1 MRYFDPMKET
11 PEGKLLAIVR
21 DIEKAVGIKKD
32 DDRTHK
38 LGGIKQRPLGQIDAE
53 GVCADDCWCK
63 TEKAEKNYECNMGCD
78 DPKCKTCGPKVK
90 KGFFDRKDTTD
101 RERQDERMRRHWR
114 PDDTDDFKEGLSEY
128 DPQVD
133 GGRNFDWDSVTEED
147 LDAWGDSD
155 DNNNRMFGG
164 MGRWTKDQLMGSS
177 GEGPRFKRFMHKRR
191 GPDERGAKMQ
201 EMFDIQNSDGTGDF
215 TSQFIRKYV
224 QERSGD
230 NIRPMFMEISGKT
243 EIPAA
248 GYQGNQVLPFTEDA
262 PASKAINE
270 VFKMP
275 SVSQTGYDAKSSS
288 MHMHYNDGGNSDYR
302 AKVEESLADIKKEAN
317 AGQLGLIEEIA
328 GKIEQLY
335 ARL

>member
-21 DIEKAVGIKKD
+21 DIEKAVGIKKKKD
-32 DDRTHK
+32 GKCSHCD
-38 LGGIKQRPLGQIDAE
+38 GE
-53 GVCADDCWCK
+53 GVVGGGVRDPAGQPEPCANCVK
-63 TEKAEKNYECNMGCD
+63 KAEKNYECNMGCD
-78 DPKCKTCGPKVK
+78 DPKCKTCGPVK
-90 KGFFDRKDTTD
+90 
-101 RERQDERMRRHWR
+101 
-114 PDDTDDFKEGLSEY
+114 
-128 DPQVD
+128 
-133 GGRNFDWDSVTEED
+133 
-147 LDAWGDSD
+147 
-155 DNNNRMFGG
+155 
-164 MGRWTKDQLMGSS
+164 
-177 GEGPRFKRFMHKRR
+177 
-191 GPDERGAKMQ
+191 
-201 EMFDIQNSDGTGDF
+201 
-215 TSQFIRKYV
+215 KYV

-243 EIPAA
+243 EIPAV

>member
-78 DPKCKTCGPKVK
+78 DSECKTCGPVK
-90 KGFFDRKDTTD
+90 
-101 RERQDERMRRHWR
+101 
-114 PDDTDDFKEGLSEY
+114 
-128 DPQVD
+128 
-133 GGRNFDWDSVTEED
+133 
-147 LDAWGDSD
+147 
-155 DNNNRMFGG
+155 
-164 MGRWTKDQLMGSS
+164 
-177 GEGPRFKRFMHKRR
+177 
-191 GPDERGAKMQ
+191 
-201 EMFDIQNSDGTGDF
+201 
-215 TSQFIRKYV
+215 KYV

-230 NIRPMFMEISGKT
+230 NVRPTFMEISGKT

-248 GYQGNQVLPFTEDA
+248 GYQGNQILPFTEDA